1 MSQFILYVNKD
12 KGSNKTY
19 PYFVDVQ
26 NNLMSQLN
34 YRLLIPLSPISKVK
48 DKVAKK
54 LCPIIHIDDSDFILV
69 TNQMTTVPKSI
80 LKTEVDSLD
89 SYRYQIIDAIDMLIT
104 GI

>member
-1 MSQFILYVNKD
+1 MSQFTLYANKD

-34 YRLLIPLSPISKVK
+34 SRLVIPLSPISKVK

-54 LCPIIHIDDSDFILV
+54 LCPIIHVDDADFIVGLIDI
-69 TNQMTTVPKSI
+69 QDLPKFKV
-80 LKTEVDSLD
+80 L
-89 SYRYQIIDAIDMLIT
+89 
-104 GI
+104 